1 MQPAVEA
8 AKDLELKAVY
18 SRSLKSAK
26 TLETDD
32 SKVDLYSDDSGPGK
46 SLDDLLA
53 RSDIHAVILA
63 LPIMVQPDTIR
74 KALLA
79 GKHVLSEKPI
89 AENVKDAEELIK
101 WYRSSIDKKVTWSI
115 AENFRYL
122 NSFNHARKAIQ
133 GKGKLLNFRCRV
145 QGFVEGGKYFET
157 E

>member
-1 MQPAVEA
+1 M
-8 AKDLELKAVY
+8 ELKAVY

-26 TLETDD
+26 SLETDQ
-32 SKVDLYSDDSGPGK
+32 SSIDLYSDDSGPDK

-53 RSDIHAVILA
+53 RSDIHAVVIA
-63 LPIMVQPDTIR
+63 LPIKNQPKYIR

-89 AENVKDAEELIK
+89 AENVRDAEELIK
-101 WYRSSIDKKVTWSI
+101 WYRSIANKKVTWSV

-122 NSFNHARKAIQ
+122 SSFDHARVAVR
-133 GKGKLLNFRCRV
+133 GKGRLLNFRCRV
-145 QGFVEGGKYFET
+145 QNMVEGGKYFET